1 MFQIQRLILP
11 VVLAVFLAGCAV
23 LSPIGPIVSLG
34 IMWVNGEAAKYYAT
48 DRDVI
53 HAATKNVLKEF
64 KLPILE
70 EKIEEDTIYIKA
82 GDDDKLKIKIVATRE
97 GVTKLLIRVNIM
109 GDQAYAE
116 LIYRHVDEQPGVL
129 QFASLVELNE
139 AIEKRPR
146 RIFR

>member
-1 MFQIQRLILP
+1 
-11 VVLAVFLAGCAV
+11 
-23 LSPIGPIVSLG
+23 
-34 IMWVNGEAAKYYAT
+34 
-48 DRDVI
+48 
-53 HAATKNVLKEF
+53 
-64 KLPILE
+64 
-70 EKIEEDTIYIKA
+70 
-82 GDDDKLKIKIVATRE
+82 
-97 GVTKLLIRVNIM
+97 M